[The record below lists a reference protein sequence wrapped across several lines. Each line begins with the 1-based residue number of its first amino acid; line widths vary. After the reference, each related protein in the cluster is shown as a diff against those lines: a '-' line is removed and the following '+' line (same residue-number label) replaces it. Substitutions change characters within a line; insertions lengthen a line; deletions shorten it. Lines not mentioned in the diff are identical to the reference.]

1 MLNESLSSIFSYV
14 HQSFIRSV
22 LMTCALHVITEL
34 VRHIYCSVSSLLSYH
49 LYHSPDGNLANTFLV
64 LRKNIP
70 LDPTATFVLLFRNMR
85 IWAMKLK
92 LHRMYFNTHLSI
104 LQFSD
109 YLERVIL
116 HNFWKVCVCKRRNHY
131 QTIVCYIISRRSM
144 GSFASSGLVQKDMD
158 ESIEFFATVLV

>member
-49 LYHSPDGNLANTFLV
+49 LYHSPDGNLANIFLV
-64 LRKNIP
+64 LRKNIS
-70 LDPTATFVLLFRNMR
+70 LDPDATFVLLFRNMR

-92 LHRMYFNTHLSI
+92 LHRTYFNTHLSI

-109 YLERVIL
+109 YLQRVIL
-116 HNFWKVCVCKRRNHY
+116 HNFWKVCVCAKNE
-131 QTIVCYIISRRSM
+131 IIIRQ
-144 GSFASSGLVQKDMD
+144 LYV
-158 ESIEFFATVLV
+158 T